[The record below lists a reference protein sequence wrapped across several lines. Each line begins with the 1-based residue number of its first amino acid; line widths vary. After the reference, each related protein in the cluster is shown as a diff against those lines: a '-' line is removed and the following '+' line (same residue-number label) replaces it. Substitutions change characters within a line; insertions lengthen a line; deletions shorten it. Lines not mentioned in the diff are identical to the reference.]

1 MLELDFESDP
11 ADIRNPETLDDNEES
26 RRQRTKLFKYRQS
39 LRVSLGPLVTTCF
52 FLWFSTP
59 R

>member
-1 MLELDFESDP
+1 MSELDFESVP
-11 ADIRNPETLDDNEES
+11 NDIRNPETQDDDPES
-26 RRQRTKLFKYRQS
+26 SCQQTKVPMYRQS
-39 LRVSLGPLVTTCF
+39 LRVSLGPFVTTCF